1 MGDFDGAGVEV
12 DLVPEDGEGFTDPDA
27 GSEHEC
33 DQVGKVGLDRLFV
46 GGQALLQEG
55 DFCRSECSG
64 WVLRPGFDGVD
75 FADGVDGDS
84 AVPDGKVHR
93 ARDDGTAGSGGGG
106 AGVILDVGED
116 SVEALGD
123 GFTDVEFADGGAEIV
138 LEGAP
143 VGG

>member
-1 MGDFDGAGVEV
+1 MVWVISTVPGFEV

-64 WVLRPGFDGVD
+64 WVLRPASMASTSRTGL
-75 FADGVDGDS
+75 
-84 AVPDGKVHR
+84 AVIAPYR
-93 ARDDGTAGSGGGG
+93 TARFIAPEMTARQ
-106 AGVILDVGED
+106 VPPV
-116 SVEALGD
+116 
-123 GFTDVEFADGGAEIV
+123 
-138 LEGAP
+138 GAP
-143 VGG
+143 A